1 MSVSEQ
7 SGNCAMPETLKS
19 DDEEE
24 QQQAV
29 SASEVFSRARVDVGS
44 GVGSMSHSREP
55 PHPFVGE
62 STLLDVLGAMDS
74 ASWSMS
80 HPAVVNFL
88 TRHLPQAAQICAS
101 NAHVTVAVIVV
112 LRAKFKHAKKGWRT
126 HVKRAA
132 QAAHCALGEVEYASC
147 KAILVRALGTK

>member
-7 SGNCAMPETLKS
+7 RGDFVPPETFTS
-19 DDEEE
+19 DEE
-24 QQQAV
+24 QQQQGAV
-29 SASEVFSRARVDVGS
+29 SASAVFFRAPVDDGG
-44 GVGSMSHSREP
+44 GVGSMSHSRAP
-55 PHPFVGE
+55 PHSFVGD
-62 STLLDVLGAMDS
+62 SSLLDVLGAMDS

-88 TRHLPQAAQICAS
+88 ARHLPQTAEICTS

-112 LRAKFKHAKKGWRT
+112 LRAKFKHVKKGWHA

-132 QAAHCALGEVEYASC
+132 QAARCALGDVEYASC
-147 KAILVRALGTK
+147 KAIIAIYIYL